1 MENNLYDDITYD
13 SAALNFIVDDEN
25 AGLRLDVFLSK
36 VASNDINSRNYAQKL
51 IDSGDVTTNGKLSKS
66 NYKVRKGDNI
76 TLILPM
82 AENLN
87 IQPQNIPLDIVY
99 EDKSILIV
107 NKQRGLVVH
116 PAPGNYEGTLVN
128 ALLYHCDDLS
138 DINGV
143 IRPGIVHRI
152 DKDTTGLLVV
162 AKNNDAHNFLS
173 ELLKEHKIKR
183 TYIAVVEGTSIKNSG
198 TINLPIGRHPVDRKK
213 MAVKPDGGKEAI
225 THFKVIERLPKHTIV
240 ECELETG
247 RTHQIRV
254 HLSNIGYPIVGDT
267 VYGKKDTKGMTGQ
280 ALHARK
286 LELIHPETKEI
297 MKFEGKEPE
306 DFINL
311 IAQLRCE
318 T

>member
-1 MENNLYDDITYD
+1 
-13 SAALNFIVDDEN
+13 
-25 AGLRLDVFLSK
+25 
-36 VASNDINSRNYAQKL
+36 
-51 IDSGDVTTNGKLSKS
+51 
-66 NYKVRKGDNI
+66 
-76 TLILPM
+76 
-82 AENLN
+82 
-87 IQPQNIPLDIVY
+87 
-99 EDKSILIV
+99 
-107 NKQRGLVVH
+107 
-116 PAPGNYEGTLVN
+116 
-128 ALLYHCDDLS
+128 
-138 DINGV
+138 
-143 IRPGIVHRI
+143 
-152 DKDTTGLLVV
+152 
-162 AKNNDAHNFLS
+162 
-173 ELLKEHKIKR
+173 
-183 TYIAVVEGTSIKNSG
+183 
-198 TINLPIGRHPVDRKK
+198 

-254 HLSNIGYPIVGDT
+254 HLSHIGYPIVGDT